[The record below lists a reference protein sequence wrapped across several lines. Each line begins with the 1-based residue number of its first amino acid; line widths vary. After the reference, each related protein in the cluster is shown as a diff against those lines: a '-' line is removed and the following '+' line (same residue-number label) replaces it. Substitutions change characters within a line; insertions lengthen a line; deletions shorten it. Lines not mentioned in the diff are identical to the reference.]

1 MKIRLGRIGQFF
13 FFIGIILLV
22 VFFATDQNK
31 SFQPGFFFFGLVLS
45 FLGVYLMTS
54 EFAHNLHLAGLK
66 PSAPFPCQGKGKEL
80 IKKILNIFVFLVSL
94 N

>member
-1 MKIRLGRIGQFF
+1 MHIRLGRIGQFF

-45 FLGVYLMTS
+45 FLGVYLIWRDW
-54 EFAHNLHLAGLK
+54 K
-66 PSAPFPCQGKGKEL
+66 PVGESKRFRMLRRMRKKDTHDQKEPD
-80 IKKILNIFVFLVSL
+80 KKE
-94 N
+94 